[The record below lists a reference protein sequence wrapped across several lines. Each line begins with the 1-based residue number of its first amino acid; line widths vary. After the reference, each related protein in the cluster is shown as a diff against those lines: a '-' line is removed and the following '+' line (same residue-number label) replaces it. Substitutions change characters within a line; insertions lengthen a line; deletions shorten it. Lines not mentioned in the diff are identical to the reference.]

1 MPPPK
6 PNLDDLRREI
16 DEIDAALHQLV
27 MRRAEVVQRISRAKA
42 SSRPA
47 MRPGREAAILR
58 GLAANHSGAFPLQ
71 ALVRMWREMIAAL
84 TRMQQPFA
92 VAAFA
97 PDGVRGYW
105 DLARDHYGSSTPM
118 QGVAT
123 PLAVFRAV
131 AEGTAAVGVVPWP
144 DEDDPDPWWRYLFS
158 EDPKIP
164 RIVAR
169 LPFVVRAAGRGEE
182 LDALALAAMP
192 PEETGQDHTLLGVEL
207 CEDTSRGRLK
217 DCLEGVG
224 LVATLFRTHHLA
236 DGRGSVHLALVEEFI
251 AKDDPRLAQF
261 AEKMGEALVRVLP
274 LGSYATP
281 FVLPDIRKG

>member
-27 MRRAEVVQRISRAKA
+27 MRRTEVVQRIGRAKTA
-42 SSRPA
+42 SRPA

-58 GLAANHSGAFPLQ
+58 NLAANHTGAFPLK
-71 ALVRMWREMIAAL
+71 ALARMWREMIAAL
-84 TRMQQPFA
+84 TRVQQPFT
-92 VAAFA
+92 VAAYA
-97 PDGVRGYW
+97 PDGMRDFW

-118 QGVAT
+118 QPVAT
-123 PLAVFRAV
+123 ALAAFRAV
-131 AEGTAAVGVVPWP
+131 AEGTAVVAVVPWP
-144 DEDDPDPWWRYLFS
+144 DESDPDPWWRYLFS

-164 RIVAR
+164 RVIAR
-169 LPFVVRAAGRGEE
+169 LPFVARAGARSEDP
-182 LDALALAAMP
+182 DALAIAALP
-192 PEETGQDHTLLGVEL
+192 PEETGEDHTLLGVEL

-236 DGRGSVHLALVEEFI
+236 DGRGSVHLALVEEFV
-251 AKDDPRLAQF
+251 AADDPRLTLL

-281 FVLPDIRKG
+281 ILVPEGRKG